1 MPTVVRCPLTR
12 RSCAL
17 VTLTLVASLP
27 LIAAVAVRLAGA
39 SDGAEVSPLVALS
52 TGLAAAV
59 AAGTLAHSG
68 RHFTGVMRQVHMRM
82 ALGCAVWAAGV
93 LPYIGFVLTGGSVE
107 SPAVWTQIGFL
118 GAYVPWAA
126 ALWKLRQPLIT
137 ENRGH
142 LREIFGVELA
152 AFVLVAAAIL
162 GALWHPS
169 LGTAENVALLVPVV
183 LDLLML
189 AAAYNTVRRA
199 SLGVDA
205 LYGWL
210 VAAFTLLALCDAT
223 VTYGVASGP
232 NEVVVAAG
240 NVGYLAVFLTMA
252 MAAGR
257 SLHLRESPLA
267 GERLTVAVAS
277 IGLALLGPAAT
288 LAPPLA
294 SRLLW
299 LVGAFL
305 AWRMFALVRV
315 QHAVDEDRLTGM
327 FDARAIGRHANN
339 MVMTATPADP
349 VGVVTVDLTGFG
361 RWNAE
366 NGFLEGDA
374 LLTRVSDG
382 LLSYDAHPGAWG
394 RVGPDRFCWVGRV
407 RDGDDVRA
415 AARRF
420 VDVASC
426 HSMGLPVRAGAVFC
440 PVDAQTG
447 ENALAAAEEAVVAA
461 KSSAGG
467 VVSFDQGLLEG
478 ADPDDVAAASLRA
491 RRGRVQA
498 MIDDLYVIRPVFQPI
513 VRLDG
518 LDIVGYEALS
528 RMHIDPRMGPDRWIA
543 EANTVGLG
551 VDLEAECIRR
561 ALTVGVMLDRDRYLS
576 VNASPRL
583 IASGMLDDL
592 MPDGPLH
599 WLMLEITEHDQVSDY
614 AHLTVCLAGLRA
626 RGVRVAIDDLGA
638 GHSSLR
644 HITGLSPDFAK
655 LDREFVVDVDR
666 DHVKQALL
674 RSMVAFTR
682 ETSCALIAEG
692 IETHAQWVTLRD
704 LGVTLGQ
711 GYAFQRPSPA
721 LLRRLSTPPEPDT
734 APIGSRHPVAVTFGA
749 SAHGAAV
756 AAPPVPR
763 PRTPLDP
770 VEATRQA
777 VSRLVRPAD

>member
-1 MPTVVRCPLTR
+1 MPSMVRHPLSR
-12 RSCAL
+12 RSRIL
-17 VTLTLVASLP
+17 VLLAAAASLP
-27 LIAAVAVRLAGA
+27 LLAAIVVRLTGTLDATA
-39 SDGAEVSPLVALS
+39 VSPLVALS

-59 AAGTLAHSG
+59 AAVALAVSG
-68 RHFTGVMRQVHMRM
+68 RRSTGVMRQVHMRM
-82 ALGCAVWAAGV
+82 ALGCAVWALGV
-93 LPYIGFVLTGGSVE
+93 LPYIGFVLAGGDID
-107 SPAVWTQIGFL
+107 SPAAWTQVGFL

-137 ENRGH
+137 ENRRH
-142 LREIFGVELA
+142 LLEVLGVEVS
-152 AFVLVAAAIL
+152 AFVLVAAAVL

-169 LGTAENVALLVPVV
+169 LGTVENVVLLVPVV

-210 VAAFTLLALCDAT
+210 VGAFTLLAMCDAL
-223 VTYGVASGP
+223 VTYGVANGP
-232 NEVVVAAG
+232 NEVVAG
-240 NVGYLAVFLTMA
+240 AGSAGYLGVFLLMA

-257 SLHLRESPLA
+257 NLHLRETPLA

-277 IGLALLGPAAT
+277 IGLALLGPAAS
-288 LAPPLA
+288 LAPPLM
-294 SRLLW
+294 SRVLW
-299 LVGAFL
+299 LVGAGL
-305 AWRMFALVRV
+305 AWRMFALVRT
-315 QHAVDEDRLTGM
+315 QHTVDEDRLTGM

-349 VGVVTVDLTGFG
+349 VGIVTVDLTGFG

-366 NGFLEGDA
+366 NGFLAGDA
-374 LLTRVSDG
+374 LLTGVTDA
-382 LLSYDAHPGAWG
+382 LLAYDAHPGAWG

-407 RDGDDVRA
+407 RDGDEVRA

-420 VDVASC
+420 ADVAGC
-426 HSMGLPVRAGAVFC
+426 HSAGLPVRAGAVLC

-447 ENALAAAEEAVVAA
+447 ENALAAADEAVAAA

-491 RRGRVQA
+491 RRGRMQA
-498 MIDDLYVIRPVFQPI
+498 MIDDLHVIRPVFQPI
-513 VRLDG
+513 VRLDS
-518 LDIVGYEALS
+518 LQIEGYEALS
-528 RMHIDPRMGPDRWIA
+528 RMHIEPRMGPDRWIA
-543 EANTVGLG
+543 EANAVGLG
-551 VDLEAECIRR
+551 IELEAECIRR
-561 ALTVGVMLDRDRYLS
+561 ALAVGGILDAGRYLS

-583 IASGMLDDL
+583 IQSGLLDRL
-592 MPDGPLH
+592 MPDGCLD
-599 WLMLEITEHDQVSDY
+599 WVMLEITEHDQVNDY
-614 AHLTVCLAGLRA
+614 SELTACLTGLRR

-644 HITGLSPDFAK
+644 HITGLAPDYAK

-666 DHVKQALL
+666 DHIKQALL

-682 ETSCALIAEG
+682 ETSCVLIAEG
-692 IETHAQWVTLRD
+692 IETHAQWVTLRG

-711 GYAFQRPSPA
+711 GYAFQRPTPA
-721 LLRRLSTPPEPDT
+721 LLRRLPAPVAPDT
-734 APIGSRHPVAVTFGA
+734 APTAPRRPVAVTFGA
-749 SAHGAAV
+749 AAHGGAV
-756 AAPPVPR
+756 APQEAAASRDPNGPAGVTRRAVTRLAR
-763 PRTPLDP
+763 PED
-770 VEATRQA
+770 
-777 VSRLVRPAD
+777 